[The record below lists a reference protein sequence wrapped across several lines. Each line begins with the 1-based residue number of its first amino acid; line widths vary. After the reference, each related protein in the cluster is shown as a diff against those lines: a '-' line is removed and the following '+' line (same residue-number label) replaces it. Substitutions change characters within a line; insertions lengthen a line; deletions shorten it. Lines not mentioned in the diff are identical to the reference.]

1 MKSLPPLAPTPA
13 VEEASLLDA
22 TSVTKRFSGLT
33 ALDAVS
39 LSVGPGEI
47 VGLIGPNGAGKTTL
61 FNCLYG
67 VITPDS
73 GRVTFAGHDIGE
85 LPVHRRARLGIGRT
99 FQRIELFV
107 GMTVRDHLLV
117 AERARRGDGGLV
129 KDLLNRSRP
138 TAEEQE
144 RVTATLDLLGLGDVA
159 ERPIESL
166 SLGRGRLVE
175 LGRALMIEP
184 QLLLLDEPS
193 SGLDHRETD
202 EMADVLDTVRSDRGT
217 AILLVEHDVAMV
229 RRVTQRLYVLD
240 FGQVLAAG
248 PTAKVIA
255 DQKVRQAYLGDTV

>member
-1 MKSLPPLAPTPA
+1 VT
-13 VEEASLLDA
+13 LLDA
-22 TSVTKRFSGLT
+22 ASVTKRFSGLT
-33 ALDAVS
+33 ALDAVTLTVS
-39 LSVGPGEI
+39 AGEI

-67 VITPDS
+67 VIAPDG
-73 GRVTFAGHDIGE
+73 GRVTFAGHDISS

-107 GMTVRDHLLV
+107 GMTVSDHLLV
-117 AERARRGDGGLV
+117 AERARRGDGGLWR
-129 KDLLNRSRP
+129 DLTNRSKP
-138 TAEEQE
+138 TDDECA
-144 RVTATLDLLGLGDVA
+144 RAAATLDLLGLTDVA
-159 ERPIESL
+159 ERPVESL

-202 EMADVLDTVRSDRGT
+202 EMADVLDTVRAERGT

-229 RRVTQRLYVLD
+229 RKVTQRLYVLD
-240 FGQVLAAG
+240 FGHVIASGA
-248 PTAKVIA
+248 TAEVIA
-255 DQKVRQAYLGDTV
+255 DQNVRQAYLGDTV